1 MARFEIHTVN
11 ENCSGCL
18 RCELAC
24 SDLSA
29 ERFSLSEARIHVDLD
44 KARCTIS
51 FSPEC
56 RGCGTCAD
64 HCLYGA
70 LIKMPKGNEK

>member
-1 MARFEIHTVN
+1 MAKYDIHAIP
-11 ENCSGCL
+11 ERCSGCL
-18 RCELAC
+18 RCGLAC

-29 ERFSLSEARIHVDLD
+29 KRFSLSEARIHVDLD
-44 KARCTIS
+44 GARCRIR

-56 RGCGTCAD
+56 MGCGMCAD

-70 LIKMPKGNEK
+70 LIKTPKGEGR